1 MKQKFILP
9 SAILSLIALVSL
21 TQGAVAIDFNSL
33 FHILLHRDSSPDSL
47 VLWDIRFPR
56 IILGI
61 LVGASLGVAGGL
73 LQTIFQNPLAD
84 PSILGISTGTSLGT
98 VIGLLLGV
106 EFGTSLSVVTGVLGG
121 CVAIALIFHFAH
133 SRKSSHAA
141 FLLFGV
147 ALNSLLGAV
156 LGIIL
161 SATKNPQARSITF
174 WAQGTLSLA
183 TWGALASILPFFL
196 IGILIAIC
204 LSKSANVLTLS
215 NTEVRSLG
223 INPFAMRVVLSIAA
237 AILVASA
244 TSIVG
249 IIAFVGLI
257 TPFALRLIYGPD
269 LKFLIPL
276 SALWGSIL
284 LLLSD
289 TLARTLIH
297 NLEIPISMLVAI
309 IGAPIFMW
317 ILVRKVKI

>member
-9 SAILSLIALVSL
+9 SVILLLVVLLSL
-21 TQGAVAIDFNSL
+21 TQGALSIDLNSL
-33 FHILLHRDSSPDSL
+33 FHILLHRDSSAESL
-47 VLWDIRFPR
+47 VIWDIRFPR
-56 IILGI
+56 IILAI
-61 LVGASLGVAGGL
+61 FVGASLGVAGGL

-98 VIGLLLGV
+98 VSALLLGI
-106 EFGTSLSVVTGVLGG
+106 EFGTSLSVAFGVLGG
-121 CVAIALIFHFAH
+121 LLAIALIFIFAQ

-147 ALNSLLGAV
+147 ALNSLFASV
-156 LGIIL
+156 LGIVL
-161 SATKNPQARSITF
+161 SVTKNPQARSISF

-183 TWGALASILPFFL
+183 TWSALGSILPFFL
-196 IGILIAIC
+196 LGILIALY
-204 LSKSANVLTLS
+204 LSKGANVLTLS
-215 NTEVRSLG
+215 DTDIRTLG
-223 INPFAMRVVLSIAA
+223 INPFTLRIILSITA

-257 TPFALRLIYGPD
+257 TPFAIRLIYSPD
-269 LKFLIPL
+269 LKFLVPL

-317 ILVRKVKI
+317 ILVKKVKI

>member
-1 MKQKFILP
+1 VKKRFIFPTL
-9 SAILSLIALVSL
+9 ILILILLFSL
-21 TQGAVAIDFNSL
+21 TQGAVPISLNSL
-33 FHILLHRDSSPDSL
+33 FHILIYKDASSNSL

-56 IILGI
+56 IILAI
-61 LVGASLGVAGGL
+61 LVGASLSVAGGL
-73 LQTIFQNPLAD
+73 LQTIFRNPLAD
-84 PSILGISTGTSLGT
+84 PSIMGISTGTSLGT
-98 VIGLLLGV
+98 VIALLLGV
-106 EFGTSLSVVTGVLGG
+106 EFGTSLSVAFGVLGG
-121 CVAIALIFHFAH
+121 SIAIALIFIYAH

-147 ALNSLLGAV
+147 ALNSLLAA
-156 LGIIL
+156 LFGIIL
-161 SATKNPQARSITF
+161 SATKNPQSRSISF

-183 TWGALASILPFFL
+183 TWGAIISILPFFI
-196 IGILIAIC
+196 IGLLIAIYQ
-204 LSKSANVLTLS
+204 SKYSNVLTLS
-215 NTEVRSLG
+215 DIEIRTLG
-223 INPFAMRVVLSIAA
+223 INPFTLRIILSIAA

-269 LKFLIPL
+269 LRFLIPL
-276 SALWGSIL
+276 SALWGSVL

-297 NLEIPISMLVAI
+297 NLEIPISMLVAL

-317 ILVRKVKI
+317 ILIRKVKI

>member
-9 SAILSLIALVSL
+9 LVTLLLLVIFSLS
-21 TQGAVAIDFNSL
+21 QGAVSINLNSL
-33 FHILLHRDSSPDSL
+33 FHILLHRDSNPDSL
-47 VLWDIRFPR
+47 VLWEIRFPR
-56 IILGI
+56 IILAI
-61 LVGASLGVAGGL
+61 FVGASLGAAGGL
-73 LQTIFQNPLAD
+73 LQTIFKNPLAD

-98 VIGLLLGV
+98 VVALLLGI
-106 EFGTSLSVVTGVLGG
+106 EFGTSLSVAFGVVGG
-121 CVAIALIFHFAH
+121 SLAIALIFVFAH

-147 ALNSLLGAV
+147 ALNSLLASV
-156 LGIIL
+156 LGIVL

-183 TWGALASILPFFL
+183 TWRALASILPFFI
-196 IGILIAIC
+196 IGIVIAIY
-204 LSKSANVLTLS
+204 LSQSANVLTLS
-215 NTEVRSLG
+215 DTEIRTLG
-223 INPFAMRVVLSIAA
+223 INPFRMRIILSIAA

-284 LLLSD
+284 LLFSD